1 MDNFRPQS
9 FGRNNLTRCPVCGV
23 PWMKGTRE
31 KNGLIMRFECGGAF
45 GLTRRKVSVETPCP
59 APSDIA
65 AKALTEEQHQA
76 EVA

>member
-1 MDNFRPQS
+1 MDNFRPLS
-9 FGRNNLTRCPVCGV
+9 VTRNNLNRCPVCGAR
-23 PWMKGTRE
+23 WLKGNRDE
-31 KNGLIMRFECGGAF
+31 HGFMSEFECGGVFTCAN
-45 GLTRRKVSVETPCP
+45 REVSVEIPCP